1 MTLQEIEYY
10 IKSANEFVPMGST
23 IGTISVIP
31 WPPNPFETTAY
42 YIDFKMFSN
51 LFASEKLSELTLER
65 FFECCDV
72 MMNKRDGYEEWKK
85 IELRENKLKKIGID
99 DC

>member
-10 IKSANEFVPMGST
+10 IKAANEFIPMGST
-23 IGTISVIP
+23 IGGISIVP
-31 WPPNPFETTAY
+31 WPVNPFETKEY
-42 YIDFKMFSN
+42 YINFSMFTN
-51 LFASEKLSELTLER
+51 LFASEKLSELTLEK

-85 IELRENKLKKIGID
+85 IELREKKLKSIGF
-99 DC
+99 